1 MYIVVSSDIS
11 IEKAAE
17 LSSEAPD
24 QSAESLSAAQCINQI
39 YRKSLRLTSQ
49 QIVRIRVHVCSRR
62 ERSGCL

>member
-1 MYIVVSSDIS
+1 MFLFILLTCTSLSLSVTSSDIS

-24 QSAESLSAAQCINQI
+24 QLAESLSAAQCINQI

-49 QIVRIRVHVCSRR
+49 QIVRI
-62 ERSGCL
+62 